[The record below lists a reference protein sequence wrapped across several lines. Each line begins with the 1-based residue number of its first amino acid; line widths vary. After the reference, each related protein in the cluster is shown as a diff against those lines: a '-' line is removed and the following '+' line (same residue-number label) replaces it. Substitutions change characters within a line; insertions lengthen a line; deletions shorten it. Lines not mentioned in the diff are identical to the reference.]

1 MGTGRRAGTV
11 SDRFEFRPAEHGP
24 LRIWKQPDPGRV
36 YVIGVDVA
44 EGVAGGD
51 NSVAAVLDAETMEQC
66 AEWCGNIEPYEFAE
80 EVVNLAKWY
89 GDALTAIEINNH
101 GLAVVNRV
109 RDLGY
114 WNLYNRRQ
122 FDTVQRAW
130 VNRLGWQTSV
140 RTKPLLID
148 HARNV
153 LREGEAVIYSM
164 DLAEEMSTYVLD
176 DAGRANAQAGKH
188 DDRVMAWMIAL
199 QCREMVFEAGL
210 HLSEKKKSSPD
221 AWVWDKVRQLDKD
234 AAREKRSESYEA
246 F

>member
-1 MGTGRRAGTV
+1 MPSA
-11 SDRFEFRPAEHGP
+11 D
-24 LRIWKQPDPGRV
+24 RV
-36 YVIGVDVA
+36 YVLGVDVA

-51 NSVAAVLDAETMEQC
+51 NSVIAVLDAETMEQC
-66 AEWCGNIEPYEFAE
+66 AEWCGLLEPYEFAD
-80 EVVNLAKWY
+80 EVVNMASWY
-89 GDALTAIEINNH
+89 NDALTAIEINNH

-122 FDTVQRAW
+122 FDTVQRSW

-153 LREGEAVIYSM
+153 LREGEAVIHSI
-164 DLAEEMSTYVLD
+164 DLVEEMTTYVLD
-176 DAGRANAQAGKH
+176 DAGKANAQTGKH

-199 QCREMVFEAGL
+199 QCREMVFEAGM
-210 HLSEKKKSSPD
+210 HKTEKKKTDPD
-221 AWVWDKVRQLDKD
+221 AWVWDHVRRLEGDDLKK
-234 AAREKRSESYEA
+234 RRSESYDA